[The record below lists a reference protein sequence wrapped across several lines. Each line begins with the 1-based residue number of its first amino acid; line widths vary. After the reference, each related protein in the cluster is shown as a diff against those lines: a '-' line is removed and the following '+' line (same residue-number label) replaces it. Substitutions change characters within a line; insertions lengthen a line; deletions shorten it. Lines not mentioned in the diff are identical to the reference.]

1 MISDKKDTIEFIEEK
16 QTRKESKFGSIKD
29 LLDGSLIANDFIARQ
44 LPYIVFL
51 VFLAFVYIAN
61 RYNAEKVVRANIE
74 LTKEINDLRAEA
86 ITTSSELMFI
96 SKQSEVAKLVEKR
109 GLGLKESLVPPK
121 KIIIEE

>member
-1 MISDKKDTIEFIEEK
+1 MIGDKKDNVEFIEEK
-16 QTRKESKFGSIKD
+16 PERKESKLGSIKD
-29 LLDGSLIANDFIARQ
+29 LLDGSLIANDFIVKQ

-51 VFLAFVYIAN
+51 VILAFIYIAN

-74 LTKEINDLRAEA
+74 LTKEINELRAEA

-109 GLGLKESLVPPK
+109 GLGLKESVEPPR
-121 KIIIEE
+121 KIVIEK